1 MHQRRDGVP
10 SRRRLLPAGR
20 PVRARSAAVVAIVA
34 TLAVGAGTSNAG
46 TAPRPAPRDAQ
57 VVVAVIESSL
67 NPYHDEFARPG
78 LTRHPS
84 SYIAGYPKTA
94 KPLRLSLG
102 ASDYDKAAT
111 ADDALWRGLPAREL
125 LYVPST
131 NFAGLVYLP
140 TDSPLDGDTSVSVG
154 TEGVGDNSRP
164 VINGQQF
171 HGTGVSSVLAG
182 SRYGAC
188 PDCLVV
194 FVAADDAEE
203 GFAWAA
209 AQPWIDVIS
218 NSWGGPLGVPSRGDA
233 ARPEQAADP
242 SAEFTRK
249 AAEQGKVVL
258 FGSGNGATGLGG
270 IVPSPAQH
278 SETYSSPFTGP
289 PWILTVGA
297 AKANGQPTNWHDIPV
312 DVIAQGEARPAAS
325 PGSIQD
331 QQFFLGTSCATP
343 IAAGVIGQALLNAR
357 RAVADTGT
365 GPRRGSLVV
374 PAPGTRKIGRGP
386 LADANLG
393 RAELVDAALSVAA
406 WQPFD
411 PGSLVTD
418 PLVTPTTS
426 LSYAYQGHGRLDRD
440 TIPLLT
446 NVLLGKAPQPPRPEM
461 AEWAAGHQQRR
472 TALWGSAPR

>member
-1 MHQRRDGVP
+1 MKT
-10 SRRRLLPAGR
+10 
-20 PVRARSAAVVAIVA
+20 RSAAAAAIA
-34 TLAVGAGTSNAG
+34 LALAVGAGTSDA
-46 TAPRPAPRDAQ
+46 APASRPAPRDAQ
-57 VVVAVIESSL
+57 VVVAVIEGSV
-67 NPYHDEFARPG
+67 NPYHDEFSRPG
-78 LTRHPS
+78 LTGHPS
-84 SYIAGYPKTA
+84 SYIAGYPKAA

-102 ASDYDKAAT
+102 GSSYDKAVE

-125 LYVPST
+125 LYVPGT
-131 NFAGLVYLP
+131 NFAGLVHLP
-140 TDSPLDGDTSVSVG
+140 TDSPLDGDISVSVG
-154 TEGVGDNSRP
+154 TDGVGDNSRP
-164 VINGQQF
+164 VIDGYQS

-194 FVAADDAEE
+194 FVAADDLEE

-218 NSWGGPLGVPSRGDA
+218 NSWGGPFGVPTRGTA
-233 ARPEQAADP
+233 ARPDRAVDP
-242 SAEFTRK
+242 SAELSRK

-258 FGSGNGATGLGG
+258 FASGNGATGLGG

-278 SETYSSPFTGP
+278 SETYTSPYTGP

-297 AKANGQPTNWHDIPV
+297 AKASGQPTNWHDIPV
-312 DVIAQGEARPAAS
+312 DVIAQGEARPAA
-325 PGSIQD
+325 GSKTINGQR
-331 QQFFLGTSCATP
+331 FFLGTSCATP
-343 IAAGVIGQALLNAR
+343 IAAGVIGKALLDAR

-365 GPRRGSLVV
+365 GSRRGSLVV
-374 PAPGTRKIGRGP
+374 PAPGTRRPGRGP
-386 LADANLG
+386 LADGTLG

-411 PGSLVTD
+411 PGSLASD

-426 LSYAYQGHGRLDRD
+426 GSYAYQGHGRLDRD
-440 TIPLLT
+440 SIPLLRD
-446 NVLLGKAPQPPRPEM
+446 VLLGKAPQPSRPEM

-472 TALWGSAPR
+472 TTLWGPAPR

>member
-1 MHQRRDGVP
+1 M
-10 SRRRLLPAGR
+10 SRL
-20 PVRARSAAVVAIVA
+20 VRAGAAAVAAALVAGAGSAAAA
-34 TLAVGAGTSNAG
+34 
-46 TAPRPAPRDAQ
+46 PAPRQAPAHAQ

-67 NPYHDEFARPG
+67 NPYHDEFSRPR
-78 LTRHPS
+78 LTAHPA
-84 SYIAGYPKTA
+84 SYIPGYPKAA

-102 ASDYDKAAT
+102 AADYDKAAA
-111 ADDALWRGLPAREL
+111 ADEQLWRELPAREL
-125 LYVPST
+125 LYVPGT

-140 TDSPLDGDTSVSVG
+140 TDSPLDDDQDVSVS
-154 TEGVGDNSRP
+154 TDEGVGDTSRP
-164 VINGQQF
+164 VIDGTQF

-182 SRYGAC
+182 TRYGAC
-188 PDCLVV
+188 PECLVV
-194 FVAADDAEE
+194 FVSADDKEE

-218 NSWGGPLGVPSRGDA
+218 NSWGGPLGVPTRGDA

-270 IVPSPAQH
+270 IVPSPQQH

-312 DVIAQGEARPAAS
+312 DVVAQGEARPAAS
-325 PGSIQD
+325 SGSVND

-357 RAVADTGT
+357 RAFGDTAT
-365 GPRRGSLVV
+365 GSRNGSLVV
-374 PAPGTRKIGRGP
+374 PAPGTRRPASGP
-386 LADANLG
+386 LSDGKLT
-393 RAELVDAALSVAA
+393 RAEVVDTALSTAA
-406 WQPFD
+406 WQPFN
-411 PGSLVTD
+411 PSSLATD
-418 PLVTPTTS
+418 PLVTPTTG

-440 TIPLLT
+440 SIPLLS
-446 NVLLGKAPQPPRPEM
+446 NVLLGRVAQPARPEM
-461 AEWAAGHQQRR
+461 ADWAAQHEQRR
-472 TALWGSAPR
+472 TQLWGPSPR